1 MTTAYHANR
10 RQFIGA
16 LVGASGLL
24 AANRATVAF
33 AAAPRRFPID
43 IHHAL
48 GQTRIEAEP
57 QRIVTLGW
65 NGEDAVIALG
75 RIPVGMHRYG
85 LFDSGILPWNEPYLQ
100 KQIPTLLQSG
110 ELDYEAIAALEPD
123 LILAIK
129 TGINEVEWQRLSSI
143 APTVAYRSAPWRADW
158 REQMALT
165 GLALGED
172 EKARDLVAATDRQLH
187 SLADAHP
194 DLRNKT
200 FIFGSYFPG
209 EGSLGVYFAS
219 DPRVRELLAM
229 GLRLAPGIE
238 ALMAAEPDVNG
249 TGVSLEDLDR
259 FDADV
264 LIVWYGPGA
273 RADAENQPLL
283 QAFGPMR
290 RGAYVALDDPVS
302 VWATSAVSVLSI
314 PYAFPGFVD
323 RIAAAAAKGR

>member
-1 MTTAYHANR
+1 
-10 RQFIGA
+10 
-16 LVGASGLL
+16 
-24 AANRATVAF
+24 
-33 AAAPRRFPID
+33 
-43 IHHAL
+43 
-48 GQTRIEAEP
+48 
-57 QRIVTLGW
+57 
-65 NGEDAVIALG
+65 
-75 RIPVGMHRYG
+75 
-85 LFDSGILPWNEPYLQ
+85 
-100 KQIPTLLQSG
+100 
-110 ELDYEAIAALEPD
+110 
-123 LILAIK
+123 
-129 TGINEVEWQRLSSI
+129 
-143 APTVAYRSAPWRADW
+143 
-158 REQMALT
+158 MALT
-165 GLALGED
+165 GQSLGEP
-172 EKARDLVAATDRQLH
+172 EKARDLVEATEKQLRG
-187 SLADAHP
+187 LADAHP
-194 DLRNKT
+194 GLKDKT

-273 RADAENQPLL
+273 RADAESQPLL

-290 RGAYVALDDPVS
+290 RGAYVPLDDPVS

-323 RIAAAAAKGR
+323 RITAAAAKGR

>member
-1 MTTAYHANR
+1 M
-10 RQFIGA
+10 GV
-16 LVGASGLL
+16 LVGAAGLL
-24 AANRATVAF
+24 AASRVKAAF
-33 AAAPRRFPID
+33 DTAPDRFPVEIR
-43 IHHAL
+43 HAL
-48 GQTRIEAEP
+48 GTTRIEAEP

-65 NGEDAVIALG
+65 NGEDAVLALG

-85 LFDSGILPWNEPYLQ
+85 LFGSGILPWNEPYLRTQ
-100 KQIPTLLQSG
+100 TPTLLQSG

-129 TGINEVEWQRLSSI
+129 TGINEIEWQRLSSI
-143 APTVAYRSAPWRADW
+143 APTVAYSSAPWRADW

-165 GLALGED
+165 GQALGESG
-172 EKARDLVAATDRQLH
+172 KARDLVEATEKQLRG
-187 SLADAHP
+187 LADAHP
-194 DLRNKT
+194 VLKDKT

-238 ALMAAEPDVNG
+238 ALVAADPDVNG

-273 RADAENQPLL
+273 RADAESQPLL

-290 RGAYVALDDPVS
+290 RGAYVPLDDPVS

>member
-1 MTTAYHANR
+1 M
-10 RQFIGA
+10 GV
-16 LVGASGLL
+16 LVGAAGLL
-24 AANRATVAF
+24 AASRVKAAF
-33 AAAPRRFPID
+33 DTAPDRFPVEIR
-43 IHHAL
+43 HAL
-48 GQTRIEAEP
+48 GTTRIEAEP

-65 NGEDAVIALG
+65 NGEDAVLALG

-85 LFDSGILPWNEPYLQ
+85 LFGSGILPWNEPYLRTQ
-100 KQIPTLLQSG
+100 TPTLLQSG

-129 TGINEVEWQRLSSI
+129 TGINEIEWQRLSSI
-143 APTVAYRSAPWRADW
+143 APTVAYSSAPWRADW

-165 GLALGED
+165 GQALGEPG
-172 EKARDLVAATDRQLH
+172 KARDLVEATEKQLRG
-187 SLADAHP
+187 LADAHP
-194 DLRNKT
+194 VLKDKT

-219 DPRVRELLAM
+219 DPRVRELMAM

-238 ALMAAEPDVNG
+238 ALMAADPDVNG

-259 FDADV
+259 LDADV

-273 RADAENQPLL
+273 RADAESQPLL

-290 RGAYVALDDPVS
+290 RGAYVPLDDPVS

>member
-1 MTTAYHANR
+1 M
-10 RQFIGA
+10 GV
-16 LVGASGLL
+16 LVGAAGLL
-24 AANRATVAF
+24 AASRVKAAF
-33 AAAPRRFPID
+33 DTAPDRFPVEIR
-43 IHHAL
+43 HAL
-48 GQTRIEAEP
+48 GTTRIEAEP

-65 NGEDAVIALG
+65 NGEDAVLALG

-85 LFDSGILPWNEPYLQ
+85 LFGSGILPWNEPYLRTQ
-100 KQIPTLLQSG
+100 TPTLLQSG

-129 TGINEVEWQRLSSI
+129 TGINEIEWQRLSSI
-143 APTVAYRSAPWRADW
+143 APTVAYSSAPWRADW

-165 GLALGED
+165 GQALGEPG
-172 EKARDLVAATDRQLH
+172 KARDLVEATEKQLRG
-187 SLADAHP
+187 LADAHP
-194 DLRNKT
+194 VLKDKT

-238 ALMAAEPDVNG
+238 ALMAADPDVNG

-259 FDADV
+259 LDADV

-273 RADAENQPLL
+273 RADAESQPLL

-290 RGAYVALDDPVS
+290 RGAYVPLDDPVS

>member
-1 MTTAYHANR
+1 M
-10 RQFIGA
+10 GV
-16 LVGASGLL
+16 LVGAAGLL
-24 AANRATVAF
+24 AASRVKAAF
-33 AAAPRRFPID
+33 DTAPDRFPVEIR
-43 IHHAL
+43 HAL
-48 GQTRIEAEP
+48 GTTRIEAEP

-65 NGEDAVIALG
+65 NGEDAVLALG

-85 LFDSGILPWNEPYLQ
+85 LFGSGILPWNEPYLRTQ
-100 KQIPTLLQSG
+100 TPTLLQSG

-129 TGINEVEWQRLSSI
+129 TGINEIEWQRLSSI
-143 APTVAYRSAPWRADW
+143 APTVAYSSAPWRADW

-165 GLALGED
+165 GQALGEPG
-172 EKARDLVAATDRQLH
+172 KARDLVEATEKQLRV
-187 SLADAHP
+187 LADAHP
-194 DLRNKT
+194 VLKDKT

-238 ALMAAEPDVNG
+238 ALMAADPDVNG

-273 RADAENQPLL
+273 RADAESQPLL

-290 RGAYVALDDPVS
+290 RGAYVPLDDPVS

-314 PYAFPGFVD
+314 PYAFPDFVD

>member
-1 MTTAYHANR
+1 M
-10 RQFIGA
+10 GV
-16 LVGASGLL
+16 LVAAAGLL
-24 AANRATVAF
+24 AASRVKAAF
-33 AAAPRRFPID
+33 DTAPDRFPVEIR
-43 IHHAL
+43 HAL
-48 GQTRIEAEP
+48 GTTRIEAEP

-65 NGEDAVIALG
+65 NGEDAVLALG

-85 LFDSGILPWNEPYLQ
+85 LFGSGILPWNEPYLRTQ
-100 KQIPTLLQSG
+100 TPTLLQSG

-129 TGINEVEWQRLSSI
+129 TGINEIEWQRLSSI
-143 APTVAYRSAPWRADW
+143 APTVAYSSAPWRADW

-165 GLALGED
+165 GQALGEP
-172 EKARDLVAATDRQLH
+172 EKARDLVEATEKQLRG
-187 SLADAHP
+187 LADAHP
-194 DLRNKT
+194 VLKDKT

-238 ALMAAEPDVNG
+238 ALMAADPDVNG

-259 FDADV
+259 LDADV

-273 RADAENQPLL
+273 RADAESQPLL

-290 RGAYVALDDPVS
+290 RGAYVPLDDPVS